1 MFFRHIT
8 RAVLLLIAVAAAA
21 QDPPTG
27 VPLDPAQQQIRDR
40 YEQVLAR
47 NPYQEQ
53 AFDRVYDAW
62 LVSEGVDAW
71 LQRLESGDSG
81 MASEARLILRGRI
94 LARQLRTDEAIT
106 AFLEAR
112 AEGASDPAL
121 DKMLGQ
127 LYYDAGRDAEAI
139 DVLSAALESVGQ
151 PEERARLSRLLGNV
165 YLRSGNQDEAIATW
179 ERLADA
185 APGDYFALQE
195 LAELFEANRLWDRAA
210 ATWERLADAAKD
222 DPYRQCSALRS
233 LGRARAAI
241 PDYPGAIAAFEA
253 GLALAAPGNW
263 LHADLKDR
271 LVAVYEAQGDLAGLV
286 AYLEARVEANPQD
299 LEFQELLAQIH
310 LRREEPD
317 AAEATA
323 RAVVDRAPSRQSAWE
338 LLLRVYEQAGRLDEM
353 AAAYE
358 TLIARF
364 PNDPDYHRRL
374 GEAWLRHNQPEKA
387 LEAWARTA
395 AGDTATAEDH
405 ARHAEWLERR
415 EFYPEA
421 AAAYAR
427 ALELR
432 EDREWRL
439 RVASI
444 QYAQGEEDAARAAWE
459 AAVAAGDTP
468 AEALAEVAGI
478 LASHDLTEDALR
490 LYDRAI
496 TQNPDNLDYVLAN
509 ARLRVASGDVEGA
522 IPLFERLAE
531 AEDQAFFQDR
541 GEQGLLDAY
550 AALETLN
557 ERREAWEREV
567 AASPDAVAPRM
578 RLARLH
584 SRMGNRPRAAA
595 LYAECAELEPD
606 NVEIKRRL
614 AEALRMNRKTA
625 EAAAV
630 LEGLMEADPARA
642 NGYLRELLGLYAAAG
657 DRDASIRAAEQLVE
671 RAPGSAEARADLAA
685 TYLRYGD
692 ADKALQQYRNLIQ
705 IDGDE
710 PAYYREFGDAL
721 LRADRLGEAADAFRK
736 MLETSQDAQ
745 RLDAVSRLASVYV
758 RMGQAEIIVREFQ
771 DRLRNAPRDLGA
783 YQELAAAHRAAG
795 DRPAAY
801 AALESAR
808 GVVEDEAALLRLLL
822 AEAYDNGDYVKVVE
836 AHTALIALSGQPS
849 VFELDRLAQA
859 HARTGDLEAAV
870 SVWETIAE
878 ENAED
883 SAAQVM
889 VARSLFENGY
899 LERAREFI
907 QRALAIDPY
916 DYNLRY
922 QHAVE
927 LLNNNLP
934 DEAVAE
940 LQRILEIGDR
950 PEPEGG
956 QGSAQPAPGSPAPS
970 PLAPGQYSTYIS
982 VNNAWGLPIRSRI
995 GHSAPISVNMPMP
1008 VARHTGRNV
1017 SGFDAM
1023 RGQVLQLLVQI
1034 AQQTGEQDTLLAEY
1048 AERAENNPDNIDARF
1063 DYLAVCELAGDNKQA
1078 LAVAR
1083 GLAEIYPDD
1092 TDLRWRLVH
1101 LTESVE
1107 DIAGAITLAQSLAA
1121 SEDAGTARRAMFHL
1135 LGLYFAQEDTEA
1147 AAELVDRLVSFA
1159 PEDPHLHLELGYHLS
1174 RFNRHD
1180 EAEVQFEKSAALN
1193 PALRRQI
1200 NNQLAQTSRMRGEID
1215 RARELYTE
1223 LLFAEADPAA
1233 PTMAQRPAR
1242 MHMPRIDGRQ
1252 WNMSGNLGQMGGMGF
1267 APQDHERLQAFHTLA
1282 QMDADGEQL
1291 APVIDRLR
1299 EEARAYTAADTPE
1312 AQARAGSLLS
1322 LYIASRFNS
1331 DGPEA
1336 ALAEVDSLLE
1346 ARPGD
1351 LLLINL
1357 RLYLLDVLGRHHE
1370 MAPLYDALE
1379 KDPAL
1384 RPADIAQARLHLALA
1399 RTNHEEAVSHFRNWM
1414 ALGGNAAYLSRV
1426 VRALEQG
1433 GAPDKARILLEEDL
1447 ARARR
1452 PETLALLSQSHTRAG
1467 EHEQAIALAREAW
1480 QLQAAGGG
1488 RLGPRHPSFGYQHQN
1503 LNLGSLGLQALH
1515 PLWDASEKAGQMPAL
1530 IASFEDQL
1538 AGQPNAVTLHMAL
1551 IGIHAQ
1557 NKRPDLALKQAGEL
1571 LSRRPNDAQIALLH
1585 ASLLEANGEKEAA
1598 LAKLEDLSR
1607 ANPGNRRAFSNEL
1620 QRLYQELNK
1629 TEDLE
1634 ALRDRLMEEARDP
1647 AQMHELAQRFARDQE
1662 WGKAAEMLERVQRIH
1677 PENQMIFAQVADYY
1691 WRGGQRD
1698 KSIAVWGDFLE
1709 KDEHNLDAGVHGAP
1723 FATAVSRFAQ
1733 AGALADL
1740 KARVEAGRAADPD
1753 ARRWALMAAMIAQQ
1767 EKRYADA
1774 RTDLEKLLGGQDDT
1788 GVRRL
1793 LSDVAEKQ
1801 GKWDDAIAFMDQPD
1815 PARGGRDFQR
1825 LAALYLKKGDP
1836 AAAVDQYKLQAEQQ
1850 ASPHVHIQAI
1860 ESLIRAGYHGPA
1872 EQYFLDI
1879 APRMPRSEWT
1889 YRNLGEIII
1898 EEHVKRE
1905 HIATST
1911 IDLLFDQA
1919 SQYGGQFAEKLTQDY
1934 RDFPP
1939 LALERLAPIAARHP
1953 ENIGIQLR
1961 MIDIYEQLG
1970 DYGKAVEIM
1979 EQLPEESR
1987 EIQRYQRLLE
1997 VAGRPEERKAALA
2010 SWLRRNESPHHSYA
2024 RYAAEAYRNTGDFEG
2039 LRALR
2044 DAVMEKA
2051 PASARP
2057 MLASAFDSEIPG
2069 RDPGA
2074 ALREAW
2080 EANRD
2085 AQGLRRYMD
2094 YLEQRGDWEEAARA
2108 FREYRDAGGAE
2119 GLAFNDASRIARVL
2133 IAAGDHE
2140 AAWKLAW
2147 EAARREENNY
2157 DFRSHFRMAFETAR
2171 EHAAPAEAARALVE
2185 TARAQSVFTLN
2196 ERVFLA
2202 GLEAHLGHMAS
2213 ALEWL
2218 DVEVKDFRVAQG
2230 RDAILNELPP
2240 PLREALNPKQPED
2253 RSENTRE
2260 VVQQAINE
2268 ARQAAARGGAPVEM
2282 LDQIEFNEENAG
2294 YRLQRAVLYRREKAW
2309 EKAIADCRAVL
2320 EAEPANTEAAM
2331 VLAASLAGAGSYA
2344 EAMEF
2349 WRTFGPRHGGR
2360 EGIALAQILMEKDQ
2374 FDAAR
2379 EVLETPATFRTR
2391 DTEADML
2398 YAEVL
2403 FKSGAAAEIPA
2414 AMEARHAVRSRE
2426 LQEQFERDYGRFL
2439 AEGARWRDFAAQ
2451 AASGEFPS
2459 LSGAL
2464 LSVSKQ
2470 LRSAD
2475 ESGDARAEVAALLE
2489 PVVWTRASQ
2498 VADYS
2503 DLLQSLGNLR
2513 AAAAAIVAG
2522 LPAARYDSRGLGDLI
2537 YRLSQS
2543 GAADEATKALL
2554 DASERYPELLSHPY
2568 RALDLIAQFP
2578 DSETAAA
2585 LLDRLQAVS
2594 YPQAQRDYN
2603 LAWIARARGEQ
2614 EDALARYRALLDSPD
2629 FQDGW
2634 VDEFAGFFLEA
2645 GLPDDARAVYD
2656 RARNNP
2662 AFGSDVRD
2670 LAAETLITLHL
2681 KDGALE
2687 DAIQV
2692 FAEMLPARQERLA
2705 NARDAIL
2712 ANAAADRWEAVDT
2725 LLRSLIEANP
2735 AHHRVSDLIALRS
2748 RFARLAGVTP
2758 EPIDPAA
2765 LGAPAHEV
2773 QEIALWTGLV
2783 DEWRLS
2789 DPVEMPDWE
2798 TMAAP
2803 LDTPLAAWL
2812 GGEAD
2817 GAALA
2822 GWREVGPRAICPVLS
2837 PGRLF
2842 VDGRGHLASHAAYA
2856 AAEVESPDDRTVTFA
2871 HGSSGW
2877 TRIWVN
2883 GREVH
2888 QNPVSRIC
2896 LIDQDRIEVP
2906 LRAGVNRILV
2916 KTAVAHGDWEFVL
2929 SILRG
2934 AEGLTIRAPE
2944 VPQTEPQ
2951 NPETTQPETQEI
2963 TASPSMSSGVPPCS
2977 LPPEA

>member
-21 QDPPTG
+21 QDPPAG

-71 LQRLESGDSG
+71 LKRLESGDNG
-81 MASEARLILRGRI
+81 MPYEARLILRGRI
-94 LARQLRTDEAIT
+94 LARQLRTGEAIT

-139 DVLSAALESVGQ
+139 EVLSAALESVEQ

-185 APGDYFALQE
+185 APGDHFALQE

-271 LVAVYEAQGDLAGLV
+271 LVSVYEAQGDLAGLV

-323 RAVVDRAPSRQSAWE
+323 RAVIDRAPTRQSAWE
-338 LLLRVYEQAGRLDEM
+338 LLLRIYEQAGRLDEM

-358 TLIARF
+358 TLIDRF
-364 PNDPDYHRRL
+364 PNDPDFLRRL

-395 AGDTATAEDH
+395 AGDAATAEDH

-427 ALELR
+427 ALALR
-432 EDREWRL
+432 ADREWRL

-478 LASHDLTEDALR
+478 LASHDLAEDALK
-490 LYDRAI
+490 LYDRAMN
-496 TQNPDNLDYVLAN
+496 QDPDNLDYVLSS

-550 AALETLN
+550 AALETLD

-567 AASPDAVAPRM
+567 AASPEAVAPRM
-578 RLARLH
+578 RLARLY

-595 LYAECAELEPD
+595 LYAECAKLDPG
-606 NVEIKRRL
+606 NIEIKRRL

-630 LEGLMEADPARA
+630 LEGLMVADPARA
-642 NGYLRELLGLYAAAG
+642 NGYLRELLGLYATAG
-657 DRDASIRAAEQLVE
+657 DRDAAIRAAEQLVE
-671 RAPGSAEARADLAA
+671 RAPGSAEARAELAA
-685 TYLRYGD
+685 TYLRYGE
-692 ADKALQQYRNLIQ
+692 AEKALQQFRNLIQ

-710 PAYYREFGDAL
+710 PAYYRDFGDAL
-721 LRADRLGEAADAFRK
+721 LRTNQFGEAADAFRK

-745 RLDAVSRLASVYV
+745 RPDAVSRLASVYV
-758 RMGQAEIIVREFQ
+758 RMGQADIIVREFQ

-783 YQELAAAHRAAG
+783 YQELAAAYRAAG
-795 DRPAAY
+795 DRPAAF

-822 AEAYDNGDYVKVVE
+822 AEAYDNGDYRKVVE

-870 SVWETIAE
+870 SVWESIAE

-899 LERAREFI
+899 LERARDFI

-940 LQRILEIGDR
+940 LKRILEIGER

-970 PLAPGQYSTYIS
+970 PLAPAFVSPHMPYGGFGGGRLGGFSQGGFGGWNTSS
-982 VNNAWGLPIRSRI
+982 
-995 GHSAPISVNMPMP
+995 SAFRPMP
-1008 VARHTGRNV
+1008 VARMGGRNV

-1023 RGQVLQLLVQI
+1023 RSQVLQLLVQI
-1034 AQQTGEQDTLLAEY
+1034 ARQTGEQDTLLAEY
-1048 AERAENNPDNIDARF
+1048 AERAEANPDNIDARF

-1083 GLAEIYPDD
+1083 GLAEIYPED

-1107 DIAGAITLAQSLAA
+1107 DIDGAIALAQSLAA
-1121 SEDAGTARRAMFHL
+1121 SEDAGAARRAMFHL
-1135 LGLYFAQEDTEA
+1135 LGLYFAREDTEE

-1180 EAEVQFEKSAALN
+1180 EAEAQFEKAAALN

-1200 NNQLAQTSRMRGEID
+1200 NNQLAQTSRMRGEIG
-1215 RARELYTE
+1215 RARELYTD

-1242 MHMPRIDGRQ
+1242 MHMPRIDGRP
-1252 WNMSGNLGQMGGMGF
+1252 WISSGNLGQMFGVNF
-1267 APQDHERLQAFHTLA
+1267 VPQDHGRLQAFQFLV
-1282 QMDADGEQL
+1282 QMDTDGDKLE
-1291 APVIDRLR
+1291 PIIDRLR
-1299 EEARAYTAADTPE
+1299 EEARAYTAANTPE
-1312 AQARAGSLLS
+1312 AQARAAGFVAF
-1322 LYIASRFNS
+1322 YIASQFNS
-1331 DGPEA
+1331 AGPEA

-1351 LLLINL
+1351 FLLINFRAL
-1357 RLYLLDVLGRHHE
+1357 FLDVLGRHNE

-1399 RTNHEEAVSHFRNWM
+1399 RNNHDEAVSHYRNWM
-1414 ALGGNAAYLSRV
+1414 ALGGNTAYLSRV

-1433 GAPDKARILLEEDL
+1433 GAPDKARLLLEEDL

-1452 PETLALLSQSHTRAG
+1452 PETLALLSQAHTRAG
-1467 EHEQAIALAREAW
+1467 EHKQAITLAREAW
-1480 QLQAAGGG
+1480 QLQSAGAG

-1530 IASFEDQL
+1530 IASFEEQL

-1551 IGIHAQ
+1551 VGIHAQ

-1571 LSRRPNDAQIALLH
+1571 LARRPNDAQIALLH

-1598 LAKLEDLSR
+1598 LAKLEDLAR

-1677 PENQMIFAQVADYY
+1677 PENQMLFAQIADYY

-1698 KSIAVWGDFLE
+1698 KSIAVWRDFLE

-1753 ARRWALMAAMIAQQ
+1753 ARRWALMAAMIAQH

-1774 RTDLEKLLGGQDDT
+1774 RTDLEKLLGGQDEP
-1788 GVRRL
+1788 GIRRL
-1793 LSDVAEKQ
+1793 LSDLAEKQ
-1801 GKWDDAIAFMDQPD
+1801 GKWDEALAFVDQPD
-1815 PARGGRDFQR
+1815 PARGGRDYQR

-1836 AAAVDQYKLQAEQQ
+1836 DGAVAQYKLQAEHQ

-1860 ESLIRAGYHGPA
+1860 ESLIRAGYHSPA
-1872 EQYFLDI
+1872 ERYFLDI
-1879 APRMPRSEWT
+1879 APRMPRSDWT

-1905 HIATST
+1905 NIATST

-1953 ENIGIQLR
+1953 ENPGIQLR
-1961 MIDIYEQLG
+1961 MVDIYEQLG
-1970 DYGKAVEIM
+1970 DYGRAVEIM
-1979 EQLPEESR
+1979 ERLPEESR

-2010 SWLRRNESPHHSYA
+2010 SWLNRNESPHHSYA

-2044 DAVMEKA
+2044 DAVLEKA

-2057 MLASAFDSEIPG
+2057 MLASAFDSEVPG

-2074 ALREAW
+2074 ALRDAW

-2094 YLEQRGDWEEAARA
+2094 YLEQRGDWEAAARA
-2108 FREYRDAGGAE
+2108 FREYRGAGGAE

-2140 AAWKLAW
+2140 AAWQLAW
-2147 EAARREENNY
+2147 ETARREENNY
-2157 DFRSHFRMAFETAR
+2157 DFSSHFRMAFEKAR

-2185 TARAQSVFTLN
+2185 AARAQSVLTLN

-2230 RDAILNELPP
+2230 RDAVLNELPP
-2240 PLREALNPKQPED
+2240 PLREALNPKRPED
-2253 RSENTRE
+2253 PSENTRE
-2260 VVQQAINE
+2260 AVQQAINE

-2282 LDQIEFNEENAG
+2282 LDQIEFNDENAG

-2331 VLAASLAGAGSYA
+2331 VLAASLAGVGSYA
-2344 EAMEF
+2344 EAMDL

-2360 EGIALAQILMEKDQ
+2360 EGIALAQLLMENGQ

-2414 AMEARHAVRSRE
+2414 AMEARHAVRSGESR
-2426 LQEQFERDYGRFL
+2426 EQFERDYGRFL

-2464 LSVSKQ
+2464 LVVSKQ
-2470 LRSAD
+2470 LRAAD
-2475 ESGDARAEVAALLE
+2475 GNGDARAEVAALLE
-2489 PVVWTRASQ
+2489 PVVWARASQ
-2498 VADYS
+2498 VAEYS
-2503 DLLQSLGNLR
+2503 DLFHSLGNLR
-2513 AAAAAIVAG
+2513 AAAAALVAG
-2522 LPAARYDSRGLGDLI
+2522 FPAARYDSRGLGDLI
-2537 YRLSQS
+2537 YRLTQS
-2543 GAADEATKALL
+2543 GAAGEAAKALL

-2568 RALDLIAQFP
+2568 RALDLIAKLP
-2578 DSETAAA
+2578 ESETTLA
-2585 LLDRLQAVS
+2585 LLDRLQALS
-2594 YPQAQRDYN
+2594 YPDAQRDYN

-2629 FQDGW
+2629 FQENW
-2634 VDEFAGFFLEA
+2634 VDEFAGLFLDA
-2645 GLPDDARAVYD
+2645 GLPEDAGAVYD

-2662 AFGSDVRD
+2662 AFRSDVRD
-2670 LAAETLITLHL
+2670 HAAEVRITLHL
-2681 KDGALE
+2681 KQGAVTE
-2687 DAIQV
+2687 AIQV
-2692 FAEMLPARQERLA
+2692 FAEMLPARQERVA

-2712 ANAAADRWEAVDT
+2712 ANAVPERWDAADT
-2725 LLRSLIEANP
+2725 LLRSLIEADP

-2748 RFARLAGVTP
+2748 RFARLAGATP
-2758 EPIDPAA
+2758 EPIDPDA
-2765 LGAPAHEV
+2765 LGAPAHEAH
-2773 QEIALWTGLV
+2773 EIALWTGLV
-2783 DEWRLS
+2783 DAWRLS
-2789 DPVEMPDWE
+2789 DPAALPDWE

-2803 LDTPLAAWL
+2803 LDAPLAAWL
-2812 GGEAD
+2812 RGESD

-2842 VDGRGHLASHAAYA
+2842 VDGRGHLSNHAAYA
-2856 AAEVESPDDRTVTFA
+2856 AAEVESPDERAVTFA

-2883 GREVH
+2883 GQEVH

-2916 KTAVAHGDWEFVL
+2916 KTAVRHGDWEFAL

-2951 NPETTQPETQEI
+2951 NPESTPPETPI
-2963 TASPSMSSGVPPCS
+2963 AKAVDP
-2977 LPPEA
+2977 